1 MQPQDEQIVEALLTK
16 DEKVTHDFFYLWC
29 RPLLCSLIRKIFPY
43 DVDYSELVNEL
54 YLYLMEDD
62 GRRLRTFQGRSSIY
76 QWLKC
81 VATRFF
87 LGKRDAG
94 QVIEDASSETPYPEG
109 EQSAGA
115 DAIDSVRLDVRRML
129 GMMKNPR
136 YRLVVQRLFLDGCE
150 YEELA
155 VELNTSLKNLYNI
168 KKRAMTNFTAIVL
181 KEYGE

>member
-1 MQPQDEQIVEALLTK
+1 M
-16 DEKVTHDFFYLWC
+16 
-29 RPLLCSLIRKIFPY
+29 
-43 DVDYSELVNEL
+43 
-54 YLYLMEDD
+54 
-62 GRRLRTFQGRSSIY
+62 
-76 QWLKC
+76 
-81 VATRFF
+81 
-87 LGKRDAG
+87 
-94 QVIEDASSETPYPEG
+94 IEDASSETPYPEG